1 MTTRNFIVELG
12 TEELPPTQLKKLWQS
27 FADGIINGLN
37 DAGLLI
43 GGADVARHSG
53 STEGIHCASPRRL
66 AVIIDDLP
74 EKQPNRD
81 DVIWGPPAKIAFDAD
96 GKPTKAAEGFAKK
109 AGIDLA
115 DAIEE
120 NGKLK
125 VSRVIEGKPT
135 IELLPGIVQ
144 ASLDKLPI
152 AKRMRWG
159 SSRNEFVR
167 PVQWLVMLFGDQ
179 IVEAEILGAKAGNQS
194 RGHRF
199 HANKE
204 ITINSSA
211 DYQQAMRDA
220 FVIVDYNERKEL
232 IRNQVTAKGEELG
245 GVAVIDEDLL
255 DEVTGLNEWPSALAG
270 KFDDDFLRV
279 PSEALVSSMKE
290 HQKYFH
296 VVEKA
301 DGDKDGQLLPNFITL
316 TNIESKDPQ
325 QVIEGNEKVIRPRL
339 ADAAF
344 FWDTDRKKSLESR
357 YEKLDTIV
365 WVNKLGTLKAKTDR
379 ISTLADKI
387 ASAIGADNALAQRA
401 ARLCKTD
408 LLTDM
413 VYEFTDLQGI
423 AGTYYAQHDG
433 EHADVAAAMQEQYMP
448 AFAGD
453 ELPSTQAGL
462 CVALAD
468 RIDSLVG
475 LFGLGQIPT
484 GSKDP
489 FALRRASLGVLRIL
503 VEKEIDIDL
512 GQLIDWA
519 LSPGEKANW
528 ETAPKAET
536 KATLIE
542 YMLDRFSA
550 WYKDEGIS
558 AEVFQAV
565 RALNITNALD
575 INNRVQAV
583 NSFSAMNEAQA
594 LAAANK
600 RVSNI
605 LAKNGGEAVTAEIST
620 DLLSEDAEKVL
631 AAQVAEKQTEVQP
644 LLAEAKYKEAL
655 ASLAGLRDAVDA
667 FFDNVMVMADD
678 EAVKNNRLAL
688 LKQLQGLFIAI
699 ADISLLQA
707 Q

>member
-1 MTTRNFIVELG
+1 MSTTTKDFLVELG
-12 TEELPPTQLKKLWQS
+12 TEELPPTQLKKLSDS
-27 FADGIINGLN
+27 FTAGIEAGLKEAGLSDGIEVISY
-37 DAGLLI
+37 A
-43 GGADVARHSG
+43 A
-53 STEGIHCASPRRL
+53 PRRL
-66 AVIIDDLP
+66 AVEVKNLA
-74 EKQPNRD
+74 EKQQDRD
-81 DVIWGPPAKIAFDAD
+81 EVIFGPPANIAFDAD
-96 GKPTKAAEGFAKK
+96 GKPTKAALGFAKK
-109 AGIDLA
+109 SGASVEDLS
-115 DAIEE
+115 EE

-125 VSRVIEGKPT
+125 ISRRITGQAT
-135 IELLPGIVQ
+135 TELLAGIIQ
-144 ASLDKLPI
+144 TSLEKMPI

-159 SSRNEFVR
+159 SSRIEFVR
-167 PVQWLVMLFGDQ
+167 PVQWLIMLFGTD
-179 IVEAEILGAKAGNQS
+179 VVKGEVLGLSAGNTS

-199 HANKE
+199 HANKD
-204 ITINSSA
+204 IIISAPA

-232 IRNQVTAKGEELG
+232 IRAQVKAKGEEVG
-245 GVAVIDEDLL
+245 GIANIDEDLL
-255 DEVTGLNEWPSALAG
+255 DEVTGLNEWPTALAG
-270 KFDDDFLRV
+270 NFDEDFLRV
-279 PSEALVSSMKE
+279 PSEALISSMKE

-296 VVEKA
+296 VEDA
-301 DGDKDGQLLPNFITL
+301 NGQLKPIFITL
-316 TNIESKDPQ
+316 TNIESKDPR

-344 FWDTDRKKSLESR
+344 FWDTDRKNTLESR
-357 YEKLDTIV
+357 YEKLDTVV

-379 ISTLADKI
+379 LVILAEKI
-387 ASAIGADNALAQRA
+387 ATAINADTELAKRA
-401 ARLCKTD
+401 AKLCKAD

-423 AGTYYAQHDG
+423 AGTYYAQGDG
-433 EHADVAAAMQEQYMP
+433 EHADVCAAMQEQYMP
-448 AFAGD
+448 SFAGD
-453 ELPSTQAGL
+453 ELPATQAGI
-462 CVALAD
+462 CIALAD

-503 VEKEIDIDL
+503 VEKNINIDL
-512 GQLIDWA
+512 GQLIDWGIE
-519 LSPGEKANW
+519 STW

-536 KATLIE
+536 KATLTE

-550 WYKDEGIS
+550 WYKDQGI
-558 AEVFQAV
+558 ATEVFQAV
-565 RALNITNALD
+565 RALGVTNALD

-583 NSFSAMNEAQA
+583 NSFSSMSEAQA

-605 LAKNGGEAVTAEIST
+605 LAKNGGDAISA
-620 DLLSEDAEKVL
+620 DINAQLLTEDAEKVL
-631 AAQVAEKQTEVQP
+631 AQQVTAKQTQVQP
-644 LLAEAKYKEAL
+644 LLADAKYKEAL
-655 ASLAGLRDAVDA
+655 ASLADLRAAVDA

-699 ADISLLQA
+699 ADISLLQ
-707 Q
+707 QS

>member
-1 MTTRNFIVELG
+1 MTTKNFLVELG
-12 TEELPPTQLKKLWQS
+12 TEELPPTQLQTLS
-27 FADGIINGLN
+27 AAFTSGIEAGLQ
-37 DAGLLI
+37 DAGL
-43 GGADVARHSG
+43 AN
-53 STEGIHCASPRRL
+53 GIEVVSFASPRRL
-66 AVIIDDLP
+66 AVVVNNLA
-74 EKQPNRD
+74 EKQDDRD
-81 DVIWGPPAKIAFDAD
+81 DVLWGPPANIAFDAD

-115 DAIEE
+115 DASEE

-125 VSRVIEGKPT
+125 VSRRIEGKAT
-135 IELLPGIVQ
+135 TDLLAGIVQ
-144 ASLDKLPI
+144 TSLDKLPI

-159 SSRNEFVR
+159 ASRNEFVR
-167 PVQWLVMLFGDQ
+167 PVQWLVMLFGEQVVD
-179 IVEAEILGAKAGNQS
+179 AEILGAKAGNQS

-199 HANKE
+199 HANRN
-204 ITINSSA
+204 ITISSSG

-220 FVIVDYNERKEL
+220 FVIADYQERKNI
-232 IRNQVTAKGEELG
+232 IRQQVTAKGEELG
-245 GVAVIDEDLL
+245 GVAIIDEDLL
-255 DEVTGLNEWPSALAG
+255 DEVTGLNEWPTALAG

-296 VVEKA
+296 VE
-301 DGDKDGQLLPNFITL
+301 DNNGQLLPNFITL

-344 FWDTDRKKSLESR
+344 FWDTDRKQSLESR
-357 YEKLDTIV
+357 YDKLASMV
-365 WVNKLGTLKAKTDR
+365 WVNKLGTLKDKTDR
-379 ISTLADKI
+379 ISALADNI
-387 ASAIGADNALAQRA
+387 ATAIGADNALAQRA
-401 ARLCKTD
+401 AKLCKTD

-453 ELPSTQAGL
+453 ELPATQAGV

-503 VEKEIDIDL
+503 VEKQINIDL
-512 GQLIDWA
+512 GQLINWA
-519 LSPGEKANW
+519 IAADW

-536 KATLIE
+536 KATLID
-542 YMLDRFSA
+542 YMLERFSA
-550 WYKDEGIS
+550 WYKDEGI
-558 AEVFQAV
+558 AVEVFQSV
-565 RALNITNALD
+565 RTLGLSNALD

-583 NSFSAMNEAQA
+583 NSFSAMEEAQA

-605 LAKNGGEAVTAEIST
+605 LAKNGGESVVAEVDA

-631 AAQVAEKQTEVQP
+631 AAQIAEKQTQVQP
-644 LLAEAKYKEAL
+644 LLADAKYKEAL

-699 ADISLLQA
+699 ADISLLQ
-707 Q
+707 QG

>member
-1 MTTRNFIVELG
+1 MSTQTNLTKSFLVELG
-12 TEELPPTQLKKLWQS
+12 TEELPPTQLKKLS
-27 FADGIINGLN
+27 DAFTAGIEDGLKE
-37 DAGLLI
+37 AGL
-43 GGADVARHSG
+43 AN
-53 STEGIHCASPRRL
+53 GIEVISFASPRRL
-66 AVIIDDLP
+66 AVVVNNLA
-74 EKQPNRD
+74 EKQDDRD
-81 DVIWGPPAKIAFDAD
+81 DVLWGPPANIAFDAD

-109 AGIDLA
+109 AGIDLS
-115 DAIEE
+115 DATEE

-125 VSRVIEGKPT
+125 VSRRIEGKAT
-135 IELLPGIVQ
+135 TELLESIVQ
-144 ASLDKLPI
+144 TSLDKLPI

-167 PVQWLVMLFGDQ
+167 PVQWLVMLFGEQ
-179 IVEAEILGAKAGNQS
+179 VVEAEILGAKAGNQS

-199 HANKE
+199 HANKD

-232 IRNQVTAKGEELG
+232 IRQQVTAKGEEVG
-245 GVAVIDEDLL
+245 GVAIIDEDLL
-255 DEVTGLNEWPSALAG
+255 DEVTGLNEWPTALAG
-270 KFDDDFLRV
+270 NFDEDFLRV

-296 VVEKA
+296 VE
-301 DGDKDGQLLPNFITL
+301 DKEGKLKPIFITL

-344 FWDTDRKKSLESR
+344 FWDTDRKKTLESR

-379 ISTLADKI
+379 IGALADKV
-387 ASAIGADNALAQRA
+387 ATAIGADNALAQRA
-401 ARLCKTD
+401 AKLCKTD

-423 AGTYYAQHDG
+423 AGTYYAQGDG

-453 ELPSTQAGL
+453 ELPATQAGL

-519 LSPGEKANW
+519 LEANW

-536 KATLIE
+536 KATLTE
-542 YMLDRFSA
+542 YMLERFSA

-558 AEVFQAV
+558 AEVFQSV
-565 RALNITNALD
+565 RALGVTNALD

-583 NSFSAMNEAQA
+583 NSFSAMEEAQA

-605 LAKNGGEAVTAEIST
+605 LAKNGGEAVVADVNEA
-620 DLLSEDAEKVL
+620 LLSEDAEKVL
-631 AAQVAEKQTEVQP
+631 ATQVAEKQTEVQP
-644 LLAEAKYKEAL
+644 LLADAKYKEAL

-699 ADISLLQA
+699 ADISLLQ
-707 Q
+707 QG

>member
-1 MTTRNFIVELG
+1 MSTTTKDFLVELG
-12 TEELPPTQLKKLWQS
+12 TEELPPTQLKKLSDS
-27 FADGIINGLN
+27 FTAGIEAGLKEAGLSDGIEVISY
-37 DAGLLI
+37 A
-43 GGADVARHSG
+43 A
-53 STEGIHCASPRRL
+53 PRRL
-66 AVIIDDLP
+66 AVEVKNLA
-74 EKQPNRD
+74 EKQQDRD
-81 DVIWGPPAKIAFDAD
+81 EVIFGPPANIAFDAD
-96 GKPTKAAEGFAKK
+96 GKPTKAALGFAKK
-109 AGIDLA
+109 SGASVEDLS
-115 DAIEE
+115 EE

-125 VSRVIEGKPT
+125 ISRRIAGQAT
-135 IELLPGIVQ
+135 TELLAGIIQ
-144 ASLDKLPI
+144 TSLEKMPI

-159 SSRNEFVR
+159 SSRIEFVR
-167 PVQWLVMLFGDQ
+167 PVQWLIMLFGTD
-179 IVEAEILGAKAGNQS
+179 VVKGEVLGLSAGNTS

-199 HANKE
+199 HANKD
-204 ITINSSA
+204 IIISAPA

-232 IRNQVTAKGEELG
+232 IRAQVKAKGEEVG
-245 GVAVIDEDLL
+245 GIANIDEDLL
-255 DEVTGLNEWPSALAG
+255 DEVTGLNEWPTALAG
-270 KFDDDFLRV
+270 NFDEDFLRV
-279 PSEALVSSMKE
+279 PSEALISSMKE

-296 VVEKA
+296 VEDA
-301 DGDKDGQLLPNFITL
+301 NGQLKPIFITL
-316 TNIESKDPQ
+316 TNIESKDPR

-344 FWDTDRKKSLESR
+344 FWDTDRKNTLESR
-357 YEKLDTIV
+357 YEKLDTVV

-379 ISTLADKI
+379 LVILAEKI
-387 ASAIGADNALAQRA
+387 ATAINADTELAKRA
-401 ARLCKTD
+401 AKLCKAD

-423 AGTYYAQHDG
+423 AGTYYAQGDG
-433 EHADVAAAMQEQYMP
+433 EHADVCAAMQEQYMP
-448 AFAGD
+448 SFAGD
-453 ELPSTQAGL
+453 ELPATQAGI
-462 CVALAD
+462 CIALAD

-503 VEKEIDIDL
+503 VEKNINIDL
-512 GQLIDWA
+512 GQLIDWGIE
-519 LSPGEKANW
+519 STW

-536 KATLIE
+536 KATLTE

-550 WYKDEGIS
+550 WYKDQGI
-558 AEVFQAV
+558 ATEVFQAV
-565 RALNITNALD
+565 RALGVTNALD

-583 NSFSAMNEAQA
+583 NSFSSMSEAQA

-605 LAKNGGEAVTAEIST
+605 LAKNGGDAISA
-620 DLLSEDAEKVL
+620 DINAQLLTEDAEKVL
-631 AAQVAEKQTEVQP
+631 AQQVTAKQTQVQP
-644 LLAEAKYKEAL
+644 LLADAKYKEAL
-655 ASLAGLRDAVDA
+655 ASLADLRAAVDA

-699 ADISLLQA
+699 ADISLLQ
-707 Q
+707 QS

>member
-1 MTTRNFIVELG
+1 MTTRNFLVELG
-12 TEELPPTQLKKLWQS
+12 TEELPPTQLKKLS
-27 FADGIINGLN
+27 DAFTAGIEDGLKE
-37 DAGLLI
+37 AGLAN
-43 GGADVARHSG
+43 GTDVISF
-53 STEGIHCASPRRL
+53 ASPRRL
-66 AVIIDDLP
+66 TVVVNNLA
-74 EKQPNRD
+74 EKQDDRD
-81 DVIWGPPAKIAFDAD
+81 DVLWGPPAKIAFDAD

-115 DAIEE
+115 DATEE

-125 VSRVIEGKPT
+125 VSRRIEGKAT
-135 IELLPGIVQ
+135 TELLEGIVQ
-144 ASLDKLPI
+144 TSLDKLPI

-167 PVQWLVMLFGDQ
+167 PVQWLVMLFGEQ
-179 IVEAEILGAKAGNQS
+179 VVEAEILGAKSGNQS

-232 IRNQVTAKGEELG
+232 IRQQVTAKGEEVG
-245 GVAVIDEDLL
+245 GIAIIDEDLL
-255 DEVTGLNEWPSALAG
+255 DEVTGLNEWPTALAG
-270 KFDDDFLRV
+270 NFDEDFLRV

-296 VVEKA
+296 VE
-301 DGDKDGQLLPNFITL
+301 DKDGKLKPIFITL
-316 TNIESKDPQ
+316 TNIESKDPK

-344 FWDTDRKKSLESR
+344 FWDTDRKKTLESR

-379 ISTLADKI
+379 IGALANKV
-387 ASAIGADNALAQRA
+387 ATAIGADNALAQRA
-401 ARLCKTD
+401 AKLCKTD

-423 AGTYYAQHDG
+423 AGTYYAQGDG

-453 ELPSTQAGL
+453 ELPATQAGL

-503 VEKEIDIDL
+503 VEKEVDIDL

-519 LSPGEKANW
+519 LDANW

-542 YMLDRFSA
+542 YMLERFSA

-558 AEVFQAV
+558 AEVFQSV
-565 RALNITNALD
+565 RALGLSNALD

-583 NSFSAMNEAQA
+583 NSFSAMEEAQA

-605 LAKNGGEAVTAEIST
+605 LAKNGGEAVTAEV
-620 DLLSEDAEKVL
+620 DANLLSEDAEKVM

-644 LLAEAKYKEAL
+644 LLADAKYKEAL
-655 ASLAGLRDAVDA
+655 AALAGLRDSVDA

-699 ADISLLQA
+699 ADISLLQ
-707 Q
+707 QG

>member
-1 MTTRNFIVELG
+1 MTTRNFLVELG
-12 TEELPPTQLKKLWQS
+12 TEELPPTQLKKLS
-27 FADGIINGLN
+27 DAFTAGIEDGLKE
-37 DAGLLI
+37 AGLAN
-43 GGADVARHSG
+43 GTDVISF
-53 STEGIHCASPRRL
+53 ASPRRL
-66 AVIIDDLP
+66 TVVVNNLA
-74 EKQPNRD
+74 EKQDDRD
-81 DVIWGPPAKIAFDAD
+81 DVLWGPPAKIAFDAD

-115 DAIEE
+115 DATEE

-125 VSRVIEGKPT
+125 VSRRIEGKAT
-135 IELLPGIVQ
+135 TELLEGIVQ
-144 ASLDKLPI
+144 TSLDKLPI

-167 PVQWLVMLFGDQ
+167 PVQWLVMLFGEQ
-179 IVEAEILGAKAGNQS
+179 VVEAEILGAKSGNQS

-232 IRNQVTAKGEELG
+232 IRQQVTAKGEEVG
-245 GVAVIDEDLL
+245 GIAIIDEDLL
-255 DEVTGLNEWPSALAG
+255 DEVTGLNEWPTALAG
-270 KFDDDFLRV
+270 NFDEDFLRV

-296 VVEKA
+296 VE
-301 DGDKDGQLLPNFITL
+301 DKDGKLKPIFITL
-316 TNIESKDPQ
+316 TNIESKDPK

-344 FWDTDRKKSLESR
+344 FWDTDRKKTLESR

-379 ISTLADKI
+379 IGALANKV
-387 ASAIGADNALAQRA
+387 ATAIGADNALAQRA
-401 ARLCKTD
+401 AKLCKTD

-423 AGTYYAQHDG
+423 AGTYYAQGDG

-453 ELPSTQAGL
+453 ELPATQAGL

-503 VEKEIDIDL
+503 VEKEVDIDL

-519 LSPGEKANW
+519 LDANW

-542 YMLDRFSA
+542 YMLERFSA

-558 AEVFQAV
+558 AEVFQSV
-565 RALNITNALD
+565 RALGLSNALD

-583 NSFSAMNEAQA
+583 NSFSAMEEAQA

-605 LAKNGGEAVTAEIST
+605 LAKNGGEAVTAEV
-620 DLLSEDAEKVL
+620 DANLLSEDAEKVM

-644 LLAEAKYKEAL
+644 LLADAKYKEAL
-655 ASLAGLRDAVDA
+655 AALAGLRDSVDA

-699 ADISLLQA
+699 ADVSLLQ
-707 Q
+707 QG